1 MARRLLD
8 GKHGKPEKGSEAE
21 KRMLA
26 GRPSKIKLEP
36 GLIKN
41 LRNAILL
48 GAPVLTAA
56 ALNDVSYEVMRE
68 WVLKGKE
75 NPDSEYGELV
85 RILSKAIAEW
95 EIRDLA
101 TWDAH
106 IKGRP
111 AQYLM
116 QPMINNQGE
125 PVYDQ
130 DGKPVMEYVKDS
142 NGNLIL
148 QSAEI
153 KSDWRAAME
162 RMSRRKPRT
171 WAQKLN
177 VDLDAVLTFDNNQR
191 EVNPKEALTFE
202 QRIAQAVEELE
213 DEV

>member
-1 MARRLLD
+1 MSRRLVD
-8 GKHGKPEKGSEAE
+8 GKLPKPKKGSKAE
-21 KRMLA
+21 KKMLT
-26 GRPSKIKLEP
+26 GRPTKMEIDPELVK
-36 GLIKN
+36 K

-56 ALNDVSYEVMRE
+56 ALNDISYETMRS

-75 NPDSEYGELV
+75 QPDSEHGALLKV
-85 RILSKAIAEW
+85 LSKAIAEW
-95 EIRDLA
+95 EIRDLS

-106 IKGRP
+106 ISGRP

-116 QPMINNQGE
+116 QPMLNQKGE
-125 PVYDQ
+125 PIFDRE
-130 DGKPVMEYVKDS
+130 GKPMMEYVRDS
-142 NGNLIL
+142 EGNPIL
-148 QSAEI
+148 QASEI

-177 VDLDAVLTFDNNQR
+177 VDLDAVLTFDNK
-191 EVNPKEALTFE
+191 EKEANPKEALSFE
-202 QRIAQAVEELE
+202 QRIAQAVQELE